1 MLPVSVVIKKP
12 SRKVIKCMITLDIPI
27 PFHTWG
33 KNPILREN
41 VECDFV
47 PAVISRNSLMRN
59 SDGRI
64 NGKHQ

>member
-1 MLPVSVVIKKP
+1 
-12 SRKVIKCMITLDIPI
+12 MITLDIPI
-27 PFHTWG
+27 PIHTWG